1 MNEMNL
7 TQQPSKIIHRP
18 QPKRRYF
25 DLGIR
30 AGSLSGADT
39 GGPYCLSDL
48 CLAPGIGVPC
58 HPHTGGGRDV
68 LNVLGELRSAAR
80 NRELQKTGNSR

>member
-7 TQQPSKIIHRP
+7 MQQPSKIIHRP

-30 AGSLSGADT
+30 AGSYPVQTRVDRIA
-39 GGPYCLSDL
+39 
-48 CLAPGIGVPC
+48 
-58 HPHTGGGRDV
+58 
-68 LNVLGELRSAAR
+68 
-80 NRELQKTGNSR
+80 